1 MLQPD
6 GRRSTEDC
14 WQLSISEHSK
24 INGKEI
30 ATVCPLRPNEIKGS
44 LQSLLNLGSSLLFQN
59 QIFSFHMHAI
69 FQQKVR
75 RKTLHPVIPGV
86 LQWFHDLWTVQ
97 QPDPL
102 VGNQNNYL
110 KV

>member
-59 QIFSFHMHAI
+59 QIFSFHMHAKGSRENTAPCNSWG
-69 FQQKVR
+69 FTMV
-75 RKTLHPVIPGV
+75 P
-86 LQWFHDLWTVQ
+86 
-97 QPDPL
+97 
-102 VGNQNNYL
+102 
-110 KV
+110 